1 MITFGLLRKHTAG
14 RRPAAGR
21 RSAPAAGRE
30 GVAAGVEP
38 MTTRAGVGTRAG
50 RTPATFRKAATV
62 SVLLGAAALRSVAV
76 GGEPDADQAASATTA
91 PDEIIVLGRI
101 NELRREL
108 ERAEE
113 AFYERFNEINSD
125 DRFDIHCRMETRIDS
140 HIPDRVCIANSWREQ
155 DSNYGQALLREWR
168 GETGNIPQQYRAEQ
182 LRMHRLLREEMRRL
196 ATEDEQ
202 LHEAVVHLGDA
213 QRAYAEATGGG
224 PSRTLWREV
233 MPGPDGLP
241 FGAQQVFEVLIGR
254 QPWSHP
260 LRHRIFTIGDVTG
273 EIRKLRLDCDRG
285 GAPINYKAAV
295 DWTLPSGWSA
305 CTLRVDAKRDTTF
318 VLYEFE

>member
-1 MITFGLLRKHTAG
+1 MAG
-14 RRPAAGR
+14 QKLTVIMAKTMPADLGTHACPMSAAF
-21 RSAPAAGRE
+21 RSAVT
-30 GVAAGVEP
+30 VA
-38 MTTRAGVGTRAG
+38 
-50 RTPATFRKAATV
+50 
-62 SVLLGAAALRSVAV
+62 VLFGAAALRSVAV
-76 GGEPDADQAASATTA
+76 GGEADADQASSAATA

-101 NELRREL
+101 NELRIQL
-108 ERAEE
+108 QRAEE

-155 DSNYGQALLREWR
+155 DANYGQALLREWR

-182 LRMHRLLREEMRRL
+182 LGMHQLLREEMRRL

-202 LHEAVVHLGDA
+202 LHEAVVQLGDA

-224 PSRTLWREV
+224 NFRTLSREV

-241 FGAQQVFEVLIGR
+241 FGAQKVFEVLIGR
-254 QPWSHP
+254 EPWTHP
-260 LRHRIFTIGDVTG
+260 LTHRTFTIGGVSG
-273 EIRKLRLDCDRG
+273 EIHKLRLDCEQG
-285 GAPINYKAAV
+285 SSAIEYQAGV
-295 DWTLPSGWSA
+295 DWTLPSGRSA
-305 CTLRVDAKRDTTF
+305 CKLRVDAKRDTTF